1 MKSKSTGAIMAVIRV
16 LSILAFLPI
25 VVVAQL
31 AHPEVRTETDLA
43 EALYRSNSDAHSTEN
58 LLSAHQ
64 QLFND
69 RLWTYLNGL
78 ARAAYFNQSPKQS
91 IETYQAALLVAG
103 RLQDSKLLARS
114 YYNIGIAYS
123 GLNQYPKAIAS
134 YEKSREYFEQEG
146 LQRDLIYVLADLG
159 ALYFIVED
167 YDKARDRSYES
178 IVSADKAKT
187 STVPAGA
194 WPDDIG
200 RARALTTLAE
210 IDSRGGDY
218 TRAIERLQ
226 ESLALHQKLNLGS
239 LYVAN
244 DFASLGRVYT
254 TMGDYAK
261 ALFYLN
267 KALEY
272 FKQSAEAAK
281 ATHLV
286 EVQIAAGEGIGVVLT
301 AQQKFADALRVL
313 NESLG
318 AAKRSVSKTRE
329 IELEWR
335 IAQTLF
341 ETQKFGEA
349 AGHAEAA
356 IGLAQSAHLP
366 KLEYLAT
373 TTLGQ
378 VYSAQGKL
386 ELAKET
392 LIRATHQLERLRQQ
406 VAGRETASQL
416 YFENKL
422 ASYHSLVD
430 ILVRQDEPVEAL
442 L

>member
-134 YEKSREYFEQEG
+134 YEKSRELFEQTG

-159 ALYFIVED
+159 ALYFIVEN
-167 YDKARDRSYES
+167 YDKARDRSYQS

-261 ALFYLN
+261 GLFYLN
-267 KALEY
+267 KALEIIKGQRDPHTLASLLNSIGFLY
-272 FKQSAEAAK
+272 LEQEDYPQAKQQFDQSLQIYLAENNQREAARV
-281 ATHLV
+281 LLNL
-286 EVQIAAGEGIGVVLT
+286 GVT
-301 AQQKFADALRVL
+301 AQRKRDYDDAL
-313 NESLG
+313 
-318 AAKRSVSKTRE
+318 
-329 IELEWR
+329 
-335 IAQTLF
+335 
-341 ETQKFGEA
+341 
-349 AGHAEAA
+349 
-356 IGLAQSAHLP
+356 
-366 KLEYLAT
+366 
-373 TTLGQ
+373 
-378 VYSAQGKL
+378 
-386 ELAKET
+386 
-392 LIRATHQLERLRQQ
+392 
-406 VAGRETASQL
+406 
-416 YFENKL
+416 
-422 ASYHSLVD
+422 
-430 ILVRQDEPVEAL
+430 
-442 L
+442 